1 MKELSLPPCCLRPLL
16 GIASLESHHS
26 LFAHNFNLLVS
37 IGEARHEACAKA
49 WDTLLYQKSG
59 IRRPLMSRMYSQQRA
74 GLASKSLIWPGYRS
88 HPYRMSSSTFPP
100 LPRRV
105 LALALVRT
113 HIINRCSDLS
123 NSQHSISSD
132 SHRLGVQIRA
142 P

>member
-1 MKELSLPPCCLRPLL
+1 MKELSLPPCCLRLLL

-59 IRRPLMSRMYSQQRA
+59 IWRPLMSRMYSQQRA
-74 GLASKSLIWPGYRS
+74 GLASKSLTWIPQ
-88 HPYRMSSSTFPP
+88 SSLSNVEFNVPTT
-100 LPRRV
+100 RRV

-113 HIINRCSDLS
+113 HIVNRCYDHS

-132 SHRLGVQIRA
+132 SPRLGVQIRA